1 MTDEKPDPRPSPDPF
16 ARALAARAAAAP
28 QGPDP
33 ARWLRGWHGREGVW
47 TSLRQVEHW
56 IGRAGA

>member
-1 MTDEKPDPRPSPDPF
+1 MTDEKLDPRPSPAPF

-33 ARWLRGWHGREGVW
+33 ARWLRGWRGREGAW
-47 TSLRQVEHW
+47 TSLRPVEHW